1 MEQSAVSFVINKLN
15 PLINQMPNEIFSTI
29 CNILIEAKA
38 MEKEQIENSYLA
50 GLLHSL
56 EMEATKQAEQYYNE
70 TYSK

>member
-15 PLINQMPNEIFSTI
+15 PLINQMPNVIFSTI

-50 GLLHSL
+50 GLFHSL
-56 EMEATKQAEQYYNE
+56 EMGAAKQAEEYYNE
-70 TYSK
+70 KYN